1 MEQGQ
6 TVGKGK
12 KDGTRRNSWKRME
25 QDQTVGK
32 GIKGRNKTKQLEKGK
47 KDGTRPNKMD
57 GKI

>member
-1 MEQGQ
+1 MEQDQ
-6 TVGKGK
+6 TVGKK
-12 KDGTRRNSWKRME
+12 KDGTRPNSWKRME

>member
-1 MEQGQ
+1 MEQDQ

>member
-1 MEQGQ
+1 
-6 TVGKGK
+6 
-12 KDGTRRNSWKRME
+12 ME